1 MKKFI
6 ALFLALILAVALLA
20 GCTSADPNNP
30 WENPDDPWAQEKTP
44 KIETGNEEEEEEEG
58 EETSAVLIL
67 NQL

>member
-44 KIETGNEEEEEEEG
+44 KIETGNEEEEEEE
-58 EETSAVLIL
+58 ETSAVLIL

>member
-1 MKKFI
+1 VKKFI

-44 KIETGNEEEEEEEG
+44 KIETGSEEEEEE

>member
-1 MKKFI
+1 MKKYI

-44 KIETGNEEEEEEEG
+44 KIETGSEEDEAE

>member
-1 MKKFI
+1 MKKYI

-44 KIETGNEEEEEEEG
+44 KIETGKEPLAAQK
-58 EETSAVLIL
+58 TDSSKQMV
-67 NQL
+67 